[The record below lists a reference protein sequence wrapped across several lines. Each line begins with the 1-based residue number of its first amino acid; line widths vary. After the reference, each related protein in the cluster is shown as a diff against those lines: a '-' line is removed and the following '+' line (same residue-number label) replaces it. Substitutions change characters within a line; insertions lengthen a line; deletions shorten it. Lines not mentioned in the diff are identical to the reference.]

1 MTEYKGIVIFRF
13 DPTYPAGK
21 MFSIRCDQDTN
32 QLSLSKSEDLGFL
45 DDIKQKTAKYLLD
58 RASAVD
64 REVVAVNIQDAKSI
78 GIIYRA
84 DHDETN
90 ELVRRYV
97 KFLKDYKLKVKALGY
112 FDKKELPPDVNPK
125 LEFDFITKKD
135 LNLRL
140 EPKSVVARNFVEEAF
155 DILIDTSVSEDVIMQ
170 YLTHYSKA
178 KFKVG
183 ATRLS
188 YHNQLDLSIVLKPE
202 EGTRQLLKGVD
213 KYLHVIKN

>member
-1 MTEYKGIVIFRF
+1 M
-13 DPTYPAGK
+13 
-21 MFSIRCDQDTN
+21 
-32 QLSLSKSEDLGFL
+32 GFL
-45 DDIKQKTAKYLLD
+45 DDIKHKTAKYLLD

-64 REVVAVNIQDAKSI
+64 REIAAINIKSAKSVA
-78 GIIYRA
+78 IIYRA
-84 DHDETN
+84 DDEEAN
-90 ELVRRYV
+90 DLVRRYV
-97 KFLKDYKLKVKALGY
+97 KFLKDYKLKVKTLGY
-112 FDKKELPPDVNPK
+112 YDQKELPPDVNPK

-140 EPKSVVARNFVEEAF
+140 EPKSVVSQNFIEEDF
-155 DILIDTSVSEDVIMQ
+155 DILIDTSAEEDVIMQ

-183 ATRLS
+183 AARLS

-202 EGTRQLLKGVD
+202 EGTRQLLKSVD